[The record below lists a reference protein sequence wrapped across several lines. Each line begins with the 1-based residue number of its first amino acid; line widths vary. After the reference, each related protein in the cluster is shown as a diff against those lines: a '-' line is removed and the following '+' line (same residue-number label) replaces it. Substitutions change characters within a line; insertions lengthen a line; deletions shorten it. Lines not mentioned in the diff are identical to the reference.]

1 MTSLERLRHSTAH
14 VLATAVTTLWPDA
27 QLAAGPP
34 VENGFYYDMDLA
46 HRITPEDFPA
56 IEAEMAKV
64 IAAKQPFVRK
74 VISRDEAIALGNAGR
89 LGSQTERAVP
99 SQFKLDILNRI
110 DKDAVITL
118 YQNGEFIDLCEG
130 VHVSDTSK
138 IGAFKLTNL
147 SSSYYQG
154 KETNPQLQRVYG
166 TAFPSKKQLDEH
178 FAHLEEARKRD
189 HRRIGAE
196 MKLFQVDA
204 RVGSGLPVLLPKGA
218 ILRREL
224 ERMIEE
230 KLFDYGYQPVYSPHI
245 GAVDLYKTSGHY
257 PFYAESMYDTVK
269 IEEREFL
276 LKPMN
281 CPMHIQAYASEPRSY
296 RDLPQRYA
304 EFGTVYRKEQSG
316 ELNGLVRVRGFTQD
330 DGHLF
335 CTPEQLEDEFRGCLR
350 MIQEVMTLFGFTT
363 KCRISLRDKV
373 KEGKYVGSDEDW
385 NRAEAVIRKV
395 VEDLKLE
402 HTVGLGEAAFYG
414 PKLDFMAYDCLNRS
428 WQIATIQVD
437 FGLPQRFQ
445 LEYTGSDGHKHVP
458 VMIHRAVFGS
468 IERFMGLVIEHFAG
482 AFPTWL
488 APEQVRVLPIKEE
501 QQPYAEELMAELKK
515 RRIRA
520 TLDNSR
526 DNIGP
531 KISNARNAKVPYIL
545 VLGAKEVAEKKVAV
559 RSRKLGDEGA
569 QLFSD
574 FLERVT
580 EEIQTRAL

>member
-34 VENGFYYDMDLA
+34 VEQGFYYDMQLA
-46 HRITPEDFPA
+46 HRITPEDFPK

-74 VISRDEAIALGNAGR
+74 VVSRDEAMALGNAGR
-89 LGSQTERAVP
+89 LGSQTDRAEA
-99 SQFKLDILNRI
+99 SKFKLDILNRI
-110 DKDAVITL
+110 APDAVISL

-138 IGAFKLTNL
+138 IGAFKLTHL
-147 SSSYYQG
+147 SSSYYLG
-154 KETNPQLQRVYG
+154 DEKNPQLQRVYG
-166 TAFPSKKQLDEH
+166 TAFASKKQLDEH
-178 FAHLEEARKRD
+178 FAALEEAKRRD
-189 HRRIGAE
+189 HRKLGAE
-196 MKLFQVDA
+196 LHLFQVDA

-218 ILRREL
+218 IIRREL

-230 KLFDYGYQPVYSPHI
+230 KLFDFGYHPVYSPHI
-245 GAVDLYKTSGHY
+245 GSVDLYRTSGHY
-257 PFYAESMYDTVK
+257 PFYAESMYDTLK

-281 CPMHIQAYASEPRSY
+281 CPMHIQAYASELRSY

-330 DGHLF
+330 DGHIF

-350 MIQEVMTLFGFTT
+350 MIQEVMNLFGFNT

-385 NRAEAVIRKV
+385 ARAESVIRKV

-437 FGLPQRFQ
+437 FGLPQRFE
-445 LEYTGSDGHKHVP
+445 LEYTGSDGAKHTP

-482 AFPTWL
+482 SFPVWL
-488 APEQVRVLPIKEE
+488 APEQVRVMTITEE
-501 QQPYAEELMAELKK
+501 QIPYAEALMAELKK
-515 RRIRA
+515 LRVRAKLESGRDKIGAKIRDA
-520 TLDNSR
+520 QLD
-526 DNIGP
+526 
-531 KISNARNAKVPYIL
+531 KVPYMVVI
-545 VLGAKEVAEKKVAV
+545 GAKEAEADKVAL
-559 RSRKLGDEGA
+559 RSRKAGDEGT
-569 QLFSD
+569 LPRTD
-574 FLERVT
+574 FLARLA
-580 EEIQTRAL
+580 EEIRTRAL